1 MIRSCVLMSS
11 LYKDVIINLIDLH
24 FKITTL
30 INISFNVWKDRFIN
44 SVVPT
49 SFLCTFKNLL

>member
-49 SFLCTFKNLL
+49 SFLCT